1 MHPEPLPAKLI
12 WAPLIQTMST
22 AQSISGKIYW
32 NRPKTLL
39 PEVKQMIFVDFQGD
53 PERFRQEAGYFISKN
68 PPLEDI
74 GFIKALLL
82 ADTIRGTN
90 GYLSATDYNKL
101 KTSENGWQEAVALLK
116 SNL

>member
-1 MHPEPLPAKLI
+1 MQPEPLPARLI
-12 WAPLIQTMST
+12 WAPLVQAMSN
-22 AQSISGKIYW
+22 AQSLSGIIHW

-39 PEVKQMIFVDFQGD
+39 PEVKQMIFADFRGD
-53 PERFRQEAGYFISKN
+53 PERFRQEAGYFMGKH

-82 ADTIRGTN
+82 ADTIRDTN
-90 GYLSATDYNKL
+90 GCLSATDYNKL
-101 KTSENGWQEAVALLK
+101 RTPEPGWQEAVALLK